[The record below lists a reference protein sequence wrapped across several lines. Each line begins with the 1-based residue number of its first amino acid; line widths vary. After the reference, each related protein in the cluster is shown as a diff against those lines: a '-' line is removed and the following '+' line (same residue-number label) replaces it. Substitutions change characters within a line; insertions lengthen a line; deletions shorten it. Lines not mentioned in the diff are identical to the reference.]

1 MLIYLSP
8 KDMAHILSNHLF
20 NSSLQGEAKIVM
32 DFGIKDGQIVAVAA
46 VGEELPKLTTVTDL
60 SAPRTSGFA
69 QGASQVPSDEEEPEE
84 DDDNGDEPNA
94 DGSAKPKRKRRT
106 KAEIE
111 ADRIK
116 EAEAAAAANAAKPL
130 EEKPSEGDAAVVEA
144 DPAEATPEVS
154 PTVNV
159 EPNEADNTPPFDVDE
174 GANLRAEAELL
185 PDAEAPVD
193 TTEATSEPAEVDPFA
208 DLGVSQEGDELFA
221 QPDVAV
227 TPVTEKADGFVKP
240 AEPEAEDPF
249 ANFN

>member
-8 KDMAHILSNHLF
+8 KDMAHILSTHLF
-20 NSSLQGEAKIVM
+20 NSSLQGEAKIEM

-46 VGEELPKLTTVTDL
+46 VGEELPKLTTVAELT
-60 SAPRTSGFA
+60 APRTSGSVVA
-69 QGASQVPSDEEEPEE
+69 DSQQTSDEDDSEE
-84 DDDNGDEPNA
+84 DDDNQEPNA
-94 DGSAKPKRKRRT
+94 DGSPKPKRKRRT

-116 EAEAAAAANAAKPL
+116 EAEAAAAANTAAPSEDKS
-130 EEKPSEGDAAVVEA
+130 SEGDAPVVEA
-144 DPAEATPEVS
+144 NSAEATATVS
-154 PTVNV
+154 PTAEV

-185 PDAEAPVD
+185 PDAQAPVD
-193 TTEATSEPAEVDPFA
+193 TTEATSEPAEADPFA
-208 DLGVSQEGDELFA
+208 DLSVSQEGDELFA

-227 TPVTEKADGFVKP
+227 TQVTEKADGFVKP
-240 AEPEAEDPF
+240 TEPEAEDPF

>member
-8 KDMAHILSNHLF
+8 KDMAQILSNHLF
-20 NSSLQGEAKIVM
+20 NSALQGEDKIVM
-32 DFGIKDGQIVAVAA
+32 DFGIKDGQIIAVAA
-46 VGEELPKLTTVTDL
+46 VGEELPKLTTVADL
-60 SAPRTSGFA
+60 TAPRTSGSVVFDY
-69 QGASQVPSDEEEPEE
+69 QQTSDEDDSDE
-84 DDDNGDEPNA
+84 DDDNQEPNA

-111 ADRIK
+111 ADRLK
-116 EAEAAAAANAAKPL
+116 QAQQAQEPTPA
-130 EEKPSEGDAAVVEA
+130 
-144 DPAEATPEVS
+144 PAEESQPVQESTPV
-154 PTVNV
+154 V

-193 TTEATSEPAEVDPFA
+193 TTETTSEPAEADPFA

>member
-8 KDMAHILSNHLF
+8 KDMAHILSTHLF

-46 VGEELPKLTTVTDL
+46 VGEELPKLTTVAELTQ
-60 SAPRTSGFA
+60 SHTSGST
-69 QGASQVPSDEEEPEE
+69 GVINLPDPSDFDEPEE
-84 DDDNGDEPNA
+84 DDDNQEPNA

-111 ADRIK
+111 QDRIK
-116 EAEAAAAANAAKPL
+116 EAEAAAAANAAT
-130 EEKPSEGDAAVVEA
+130 PSEDKPTEGNPAVVEA
-144 DPAEATPEVS
+144 DPAEGTPKVS
-154 PTVNV
+154 PTADI

-193 TTEATSEPAEVDPFA
+193 TTEAASEPAEVDPFA

>member
-8 KDMAHILSNHLF
+8 KDMAHILSTHLF

-46 VGEELPKLTTVTDL
+46 VGEELPKLTTVGDL
-60 SAPRTSGFA
+60 TAPRTSGSVVFD
-69 QGASQVPSDEEEPEE
+69 SQQTSDEDDSEE
-84 DDDNGDEPNA
+84 DDDNQEPNA

-111 ADRIK
+111 QDRIK
-116 EAEAAAAANAAKPL
+116 EAEAAAAAGATTPS
-130 EEKPSEGDAAVVEA
+130 EDKPSEGNAAVVEVA
-144 DPAEATPEVS
+144 PVEATPEVNA
-154 PTVNV
+154 TADV

-193 TTEATSEPAEVDPFA
+193 TPVEADPFA

>member
-1 MLIYLSP
+1 MLIYLST
-8 KDMAHILSNHLF
+8 KDMAHILSTHLF

-46 VGEELPKLTTVTDL
+46 VGEELPKLTTVAELTKPYSSSSTGIVNLAESLNED
-60 SAPRTSGFA
+60 
-69 QGASQVPSDEEEPEE
+69 EPEE
-84 DDDNGDEPNA
+84 DDDNQDTNA

-111 ADRIK
+111 QDRIK
-116 EAEAAAAANAAKPL
+116 EAEAAATANAATPS

-144 DPAEATPEVS
+144 SPAEATPEVS
-154 PTVNV
+154 ATADV

-193 TTEATSEPAEVDPFA
+193 SPVEADPFA

-240 AEPEAEDPF
+240 SEPEAEDPF

>member
-46 VGEELPKLTTVTDL
+46 VGEELPKLTTVAELTRPYSSSSTGIVSLAESLNED
-60 SAPRTSGFA
+60 
-69 QGASQVPSDEEEPEE
+69 EPEE
-84 DDDNGDEPNA
+84 DDDNQEPNA
-94 DGSAKPKRKRRT
+94 DGSPKPKRKRRT

-116 EAEAAAAANAAKPL
+116 EAEATAAANAAT
-130 EEKPSEGDAAVVEA
+130 PSEGDAAVVEA
-144 DPAEATPEVS
+144 DPAEATPEVN

-193 TTEATSEPAEVDPFA
+193 TTEATSEPAEADPFA